1 MHVGQQEHSPMCI
14 FFASR
19 TRILTLCKYCYA
31 IYIASECGLH
41 RFHAQFYLLTLS
53 LYDLGSYG
61 SHAAYCM

>member
-31 IYIASECGLH
+31 IYIASECGLN
-41 RFHAQFYLLTLS
+41 RFRAQFYLLTFS
-53 LYDLGSYG
+53 LYHLGSYG